1 MKTFKSLV
9 MALTA
14 GLLLAVNT
22 ATQAAANPTVVLET
36 TLGDVTIELYPE
48 SAPITVANFLTY
60 VESGYY
66 DGTIFH
72 RVIPRFMV
80 QGGGFNKD
88 MQQKATA
95 DPIINE
101 AQNRLHNERGTVAM
115 ARTNDP
121 DSATSQFYI
130 NLKMNMSL
138 DWTPRSAGYAVF
150 GAVTDGMDVVDAM
163 VLEPTGQIDQ
173 HQDVPVEPIVIIKAY
188 RQAATP

>member
-1 MKTFKSLV
+1 MKTCKSLV

-14 GLLLAVNT
+14 SLLLAFNT
-22 ATQAAANPTVVLET
+22 TAQAANPEVVLET
-36 TLGDVTIELYPE
+36 TLGNVTIELYPE
-48 SAPITVANFLTY
+48 SAPVTVANFLAY
-60 VESGYY
+60 VDSGYY
-66 DGTIFH
+66 EGTIFH

-80 QGGGFNKD
+80 QGGGFNKEL
-88 MQQKATA
+88 QQKATA

-138 DWTPRSAGYAVF
+138 DWTSRSAGYTVF
-150 GAVTDGMDVVDAM
+150 GAVSDGMDVVDTM
-163 VLEPTGQIDQ
+163 VLEPTGQVDQ
-173 HQDVPVEPIVIIKAY
+173 YQDVPVEPIVIIKAY
-188 RQAATP
+188 RKAATP

>member
-14 GLLLAVNT
+14 GLLLAFNT
-22 ATQAAANPTVVLET
+22 TAQAANPEVVLET
-36 TLGDVTIELYPE
+36 TLGNVTIELYPE
-48 SAPITVANFLTY
+48 SAPVTVANFLAY
-60 VESGYY
+60 VDSGYY
-66 DGTIFH
+66 EGTIFH

-80 QGGGFNKD
+80 QGGGFNKEL
-88 MQQKATA
+88 QQKATS

-138 DWTPRSAGYAVF
+138 DWTSRSAGCSALQRSSLRF
-150 GAVTDGMDVVDAM
+150 G
-163 VLEPTGQIDQ
+163 
-173 HQDVPVEPIVIIKAY
+173 Y
-188 RQAATP
+188 